1 MMLRNTPTL
10 MTVLIDIDSHTLAN
24 KRGLNVGSTWDDNEG
39 KVGYLWYNG
48 TIRLRQGRRREER
61 YEETGFIQ

>member
-39 KVGYLWYNG
+39 KVG
-48 TIRLRQGRRREER
+48 
-61 YEETGFIQ
+61 